1 MKAVIIA
8 AGQSSRISRKEE
20 TKPKTLLSFK
30 KGTILS
36 TIIKRLKECGI
47 NEILIV
53 VGYNAPH
60 IKNYIE
66 KLHPPHIKIK
76 LIYNP
81 DWQKG
86 NGLSVLCAEKFVGK
100 KPFILSMCDH
110 VVSTKA
116 IERLVQA
123 PPSKNNILLVDKRI
137 EEIFD
142 IDDAT
147 KVLLEGKKIVQI
159 DKNLSDYNGVDCG
172 VFRLSHTFFNAMI
185 KQYEKNQLESISAA
199 VRELIRK
206 DRMRAVFMKKNERW
220 IDIDTPEAY
229 QYALERWTGAK
240 TTK

>member
-20 TKPKTLLSFK
+20 TKPKTLLPFK

-36 TIIKRLKECGI
+36 TIIKRLKKCGI

-60 IKNYIE
+60 IINYI
-66 KLHPPHIKIK
+66 KKHHPSHVKIK
-76 LIYNP
+76 FVHNP

-116 IERLVQA
+116 IKRLVQA
-123 PPSKNNILLVDKRI
+123 SLCKKNLLLVDKRI

-147 KVLLEGKKIVQI
+147 KVLLKGKKIIQI
-159 DKNLSDYNGVDCG
+159 DKNLSDYNGIDCG
-172 VFRLSHTFFNAMI
+172 VFRLNHTFFKAMK

-199 VRELIRK
+199 VRGLIKK
-206 DRMRAVFMKKNERW
+206 DRMYAVFMKKNERW

-229 QYALERWTGAK
+229 QYALEKWTHSKK
-240 TTK
+240 TK